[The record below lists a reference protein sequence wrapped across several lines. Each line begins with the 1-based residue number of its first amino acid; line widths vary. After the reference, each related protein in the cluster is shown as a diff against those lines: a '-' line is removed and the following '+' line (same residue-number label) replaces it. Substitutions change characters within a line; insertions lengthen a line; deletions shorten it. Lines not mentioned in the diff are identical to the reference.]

1 VIDPQK
7 PVRVIRN
14 WKRDC
19 YTILQNGLPQASAK
33 QVRLADVEFQVRESG
48 RNRMLS
54 KRKRN
59 VHAYAIGRLIE
70 YTHPDEDR
78 DIAMADGRGVAY
90 YPYQRAAFV
99 DIKTNATVNSAPF
112 VDFHEDGVYYQVE

>member
-1 VIDPQK
+1 MIDLQK

-19 YTILQNGLPQASAK
+19 YTIIQNGLPRASAK

-59 VHAYAIGRLIE
+59 VHAYATGRLIE

-78 DIAMADGRGVAY
+78 DITMADGRGVAY

-99 DIKTNATVNSAPF
+99 DIETNATVNSAPF
-112 VDFHEDGVYYQVE
+112 VDFHEDGVYYQVG